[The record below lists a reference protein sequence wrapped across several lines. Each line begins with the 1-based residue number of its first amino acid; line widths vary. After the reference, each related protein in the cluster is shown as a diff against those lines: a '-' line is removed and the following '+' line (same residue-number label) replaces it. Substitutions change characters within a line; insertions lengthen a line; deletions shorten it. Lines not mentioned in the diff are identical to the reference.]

1 MTQESAEAFYDKL
14 ERHIDYFRK
23 EFDLTYFELVGA
35 LTHMA
40 HTLSSE
46 AEALDEESTE
56 YEDEDE
62 AYGTGFDEGFQ
73 EGFKTCQE
81 GGNDNLDRDVR
92 AGHKEV
98 LEEGQGSPDRFDAG
112 HRTGYEYGLE
122 EGRDKGY
129 NEGYKD
135 GLQEGQDK
143 EGQDKEVQ
151 DKGTSD
157 SNRVDEGKEGS
168 D

>member
-14 ERHIDYFRK
+14 ERHLDYFRK

-62 AYGTGFDEGFQ
+62 DEDEAYGTGFDEGFQ

-81 GGNDNLDRDVR
+81 EGNGTVDRGLR

-98 LEEGQGSPDRFDAG
+98 LEDGHGSPDQFDAG

-143 EGQDKEVQ
+143 
-151 DKGTSD
+151 GTRD
-157 SNRVDEGKEGS
+157 SNRVDEGKEGP